1 MAKVLKILGRIV
13 GISFEWVL
21 LVLILFA
28 FAIRTSQFQTYLG
41 SLATNFL
48 SEELN
53 TELRIGKIDI
63 VFFDKVYLKDV
74 FVRDLHGDTLASLDQ
89 IMVRVKSF
97 DVGGD
102 YINLRSVGLS
112 KGRVGIERDTI
123 TGDYNYEFIA
133 DYFSGKKSNKPKK
146 DPPRVTIENVDVE
159 WVTISYDDNRKGRNT
174 YGMDYDHL
182 KFKDVILH
190 IVNFKEEKGILA
202 FQVKHLQTQ
211 EKCGFWLKRLFANA
225 VIHPRK
231 GILLSGV
238 EIYTSRSTIYAS
250 KLNMLMS
257 TLKGV
262 NRFVDSVAFDAVI
275 DSSRVSFWDIS
286 QFGTA
291 LEGMNEMV
299 SLSATVTKKVKDLK
313 IDNLDLRF
321 GTRSVVRGN
330 YSLPDFRNLSASY
343 FSERIDYALIDF
355 SDVENIKLPK
365 SAGKNNMNFDEKV
378 DRLEY
383 AEIRNTT
390 ARGSVDKF
398 VAKSDKLQSVLGSV
412 QLDNEITFT
421 KLKEGGYAF
430 SRTMNERYD
439 IVVDSF
445 NLAKFLDNETF
456 GNVTGQVYLSGVV
469 GQEDLIRLETLEGEI
484 SKFRFNEYTYS
495 NISVTNGSFIKNIL
509 DADLKVNDPNLDL
522 AFNGLI
528 DVSEVQRF
536 DFKVAIEKAN
546 LGQLNFVKD
555 PESSFKGNLDMDMS
569 GNSLETYEGLIN
581 ANSIE
586 FIDLGKKMTLP
597 DLSLYI
603 ERNPESDRFELRS
616 DIVDADI
623 NGKINFKTIPIAVN
637 NGLSDAFPS
646 YFSPKPYP
654 KRLESV
660 DHFDMNATIKN
671 SQDFLNIFVPKLEI
685 AYGTVVKLELDSR
698 IHHQMLDIQSSK
710 ISYEKLMNEK
720 SDAYLTNIVLHQEF
734 TQGNGTLTL
743 NAGKTQLRDSLDV
756 ENIQLTMDGTK
767 NVYKTDLIWNKDV
780 PNTSDFDFIVD
791 VREEGE
797 FDIQV
802 KPSYFSVKNKRWE
815 IMNTGQLIYKE
826 KHFEI
831 NHLMLERDN
840 QFLAV
845 NGVLSENPEDYLTI
859 NAHELHVEEFSSLM
873 GTSIKMEGSLDG
885 TARLAT
891 PFTDIKVDGDFV
903 LNDLFLEGQEVGD
916 VHLNGIWI
924 DLEQKII
931 LNGDLK
937 YKDLQTFD
945 FNGYV
950 LPMKKEDNINFDL
963 EFKDMNLSFTNAFM
977 DPEVISDISGTLKGV
992 IHATGSIEE
1001 PEITGDLQLK
1011 KGGLKV
1017 GILGT
1022 HYSLSGP
1029 LKFDGK
1035 NDGIYGAFPVLD
1047 DEGNTA
1053 YAMATIFHNNFKDFS
1068 LGFDVAFDESVGGFR
1083 DPISKRPLSPTDKF
1097 MVLNTGYKEGTVYYG
1112 KAYATGTANI
1122 LIEKGNTT
1130 VDVSARTQKGTE
1142 VFLPMYGAKEI
1153 NEFDFIDFNTDSI
1166 ASDKKI
1172 DLTGV
1177 NLNLDIAATPD
1188 ANIKLI
1194 LNDQTNE
1201 FIEAKGRGN
1210 IQLSVDN
1217 MDQIRMTGQYVI
1229 NSGQYEFVLNPIRKT
1244 FQIAQGSNI
1253 TWTGS
1258 PYDANL
1264 DIKAYYKVNAS
1275 LDELNRDQIG
1285 GSAETKSEVR
1295 CVLNITQTLSNP
1307 LITLDIEVPNVSES
1321 GKAVLSKIRSDKDEL
1336 QKQFFTLLV
1345 FNRFQGTGNT
1355 GNGSYGGVAEV
1366 ITQQLNAAFD
1376 QLSKDMK
1383 INVGYNDNSVTGDK
1397 NYQIGLQRAYGAR
1410 QNIILKTSLGV
1421 SNNTTT
1427 GTAQNSLIGSFNL
1440 EYLIND
1446 DGTFRVSIFNES
1458 NDKGILSNKD
1468 KGEFTQGVG
1477 LHYEESFNNISESRI
1492 IEFFANL
1499 FRKKNKV
1506 NNSKRKNRVPVD
1518 FIPGQSPAVPTEKK
1532 EEENNIPA
1540 TEPEPEE
1547 PNPSPVP

>member
-41 SLATNFL
+41 SLATNYL
-48 SEELN
+48 SKELK

-63 VFFDKVYLKDV
+63 VFFDKIYLKDV

-97 DVGGD
+97 DVGGE
-102 YINLRSVGLS
+102 YIKLNSVGLL

-133 DYFSGKKSNKPKK
+133 DYFASKKSNKPKS
-146 DPPRVTIENVDVE
+146 DPPKVTVDNVDIE
-159 WVTISYDDNRKGRNT
+159 YVTISYDDNRKGRNT

-182 KFKDVILH
+182 KFKNVILH
-190 IVNFKEEKGILA
+190 IADFSEEKGVIA

-211 EKCGFWLKRLFANA
+211 EKCGFLLKRLFANA
-225 VIHPRK
+225 VIDPNK

-238 EIYTSRSTIYAS
+238 QINTSRSQIYAS
-250 KLNMLMS
+250 KLHMLMGS
-257 TLKGV
+257 LEGI
-262 NRFVDSVAFDAVI
+262 RSFVDSVSFDAVI

-291 LEGMNEMV
+291 LEGMNEVV
-299 SLSATVTKKVKDLK
+299 SLSAVVTKKVKDLK
-313 IDNLDLRF
+313 IDDLDLRF

-330 YSLPDFRNLSASY
+330 YSLPDFRNLSASR
-343 FSERIDYALIDF
+343 FNQRVDYALIDF
-355 SDVENIKLPK
+355 KDVEHVKLPK
-365 SAGKNNMNFDEKV
+365 DSGKNRMDFSEMI

-383 AEIRNTT
+383 AEVRNTT
-390 ARGSVDKF
+390 MHGSVDKF
-398 VAKSDKLQSVLGSV
+398 ALKSDKLRSVLGSV

-430 SRTMNERYD
+430 NRTQGERYD
-439 IVVDSF
+439 IVIDSF
-445 NLAKFLDNETF
+445 NLAKFIDNPTF
-456 GNVTGQVYLSGVV
+456 GNVIGQVYLSGIV
-469 GQEDLIRLETLEGEI
+469 GQEDVIRLETLEGEI
-484 SKFRFNEYTYS
+484 SKFQFNDYNYS
-495 NISVTNGSFIKNIL
+495 NISVSNGSFVKNVL
-509 DADLKVNDPNLDL
+509 DVDLKVDDPNLQL
-522 AFNGLI
+522 AFDGAI
-528 DVSEVQRF
+528 DVSEIQHF
-536 DFKVAIEKAN
+536 DFKVNVDVAN
-546 LGQLNFVKD
+546 LGKLNFTKD
-555 PESSFKGNLDMDMS
+555 PESTFKGNLDLDMR

-581 ANSIE
+581 ANGIE
-586 FIDLGKKMTLP
+586 FVDQGKKLGLP

-616 DIVDADI
+616 DIVDADL

-646 YFSPKPYP
+646 YFSPKEYP
-654 KRLESV
+654 KGMASK
-660 DHFDMNATIKN
+660 DHFDMSATIKN
-671 SQDFLNIFVPKLEI
+671 SKDFLNIFVPKLDI
-685 AYGTVVKLELDSR
+685 AYGTVVKVELDSR
-698 IHHQMLDIQSSK
+698 THHQMLDITSPK
-710 ISYEKLMNEK
+710 ISYAKLMNQK
-720 SDAYLTNIVLHQEF
+720 SDAYLTNVVLHQEF
-734 TQGNGTLTL
+734 TQGTGTLTL

-756 ENIQLTMDGTK
+756 ENIQLSLDGTK
-767 NVYKTDLIWNKDV
+767 NIYKTDLIWNKDV

-802 KPSYFSVKNKRWE
+802 KPSYFSVKNNRWD
-815 IMNTGQLIYKE
+815 IKNIGQIVYKA
-826 KHFEI
+826 KNFEI
-831 NHLMLERDN
+831 KDLKLERDS
-840 QFLAV
+840 QYLAV
-845 NGVLSENPEDYLTI
+845 NGLLSENPEDYLTI
-859 NAHELHVEEFSSLM
+859 KANDLHVEEFSSLL
-873 GTSIKMEGSLDG
+873 GVGVKMEGSLDG

-891 PFTDIKVDGDFV
+891 PFTSIKVDGDFL
-903 LNDLFLEGQEVGD
+903 LNDFYLEGEEVGD
-916 VHLNGIWI
+916 VHVNGIWL
-924 DLEQKII
+924 DLEKKII

-963 EFKDMNLSFTNAFM
+963 EFKDMDLAFTNAFM

-992 IHATGSIEE
+992 IHATGSIDE
-1001 PEITGDLQLK
+1001 PEIAGDLQLK
-1011 KGGLKV
+1011 KGGLRV

-1022 HYSLSGP
+1022 HYSLGGP

-1035 NDGIYGAFPVLD
+1035 NDGIYGAFPILD
-1047 DEGNTA
+1047 DEGNSA
-1053 YAMATIFHNNFKDFS
+1053 YAMTTIFHNNFKDFS
-1068 LGFDVAFDESVGGFR
+1068 MSFDITFDETVSGFR
-1083 DPISKRPLSPTDKF
+1083 DPITRRPLSPTRKF
-1097 MVLNTGYKEGTVYYG
+1097 MVMNTVEKEGVAYYG
-1112 KAYATGTANI
+1112 KAYATGTASI
-1122 LIEKGNTT
+1122 LIEKGNTEIT
-1130 VDVSARTQKGTE
+1130 VNAKTEKGT
-1142 VFLPMYGAKEI
+1142 VVNLPMYGAKEI

-1166 ASDKKI
+1166 SVAKEI

-1177 NLNLDIAATPD
+1177 DLKMNIEATPE
-1188 ANIKLI
+1188 AKIKLI
-1194 LNDQTNE
+1194 LNNQTNE
-1201 FIEAKGRGN
+1201 YIEATGRGN
-1210 IQLSVDN
+1210 LQLGIDKQKHMS
-1217 MDQIRMTGQYVI
+1217 M
-1229 NSGQYEFVLNPIRKT
+1229 SGTYYITKGEYFFVLNPVKKLFLIDE
-1244 FQIAQGSNI
+1244 GSSISWNG
-1253 TWTGS
+1253 TPDNAT
-1258 PYDANL
+1258 L

-1285 GSAETKSEVR
+1285 GSAETKSEVH
-1295 CVLNITQTLSNP
+1295 CVLLIGQTLSNP
-1307 LITLDIEVPNVSES
+1307 SITLDIEVPNVSES
-1321 GKAVLSKIRSDKDEL
+1321 GKEVLSRIRSDEDEL
-1336 QKQFFTLLV
+1336 QKQFFSLLA
-1345 FNRFQGTGNT
+1345 FNRFQGTG
-1355 GNGSYGGVAEV
+1355 GAGGSYGGVAEIV
-1366 ITQQLNAAFD
+1366 TQKMNEAFD
-1376 QLSKDMK
+1376 QLSKQTK
-1383 INVGYNDNSVTGDK
+1383 INVGYNDNTVTGDK
-1397 NYQIGLQRAYGAR
+1397 NYQIGLQRAYGAK

-1468 KGEFTQGVG
+1468 KGEFTQGIG

-1518 FIPGQSPAVPTEKK
+1518 FIPGKGVAIPEEPK
-1532 EEENNIPA
+1532 EEEPVKPA
-1540 TEPEPEE
+1540 TEPEP
-1547 PNPSPVP
+1547 PTP

>member
-41 SLATNFL
+41 TLATNFL
-48 SEELN
+48 SKELN

-63 VFFDKVYLKDV
+63 VFFDKIYLKDI
-74 FVRDLHGDTLASLDQ
+74 FVRDLHGDTLASLNQ
-89 IMVRVKSF
+89 IMVRVKNF
-97 DVGGD
+97 DLGGD
-102 YINLRSVGLS
+102 YINLKSVGLL

-133 DYFSGKKSNKPKK
+133 DYFSGKKSKKPKS
-146 DPPRVTIENVDVE
+146 DPPKVTIENVDIE

-182 KFKDVILH
+182 KFNDVILH
-190 IVNFKEEKGILA
+190 ITKFKEEKGVIA
-202 FQVKHLQTQ
+202 FQVSHLQTQ
-211 EKCGFWLKRLFANA
+211 EKSGFWLKRLFANA
-225 VIHPRK
+225 IINPDK
-231 GILLSGV
+231 GVLLSNV
-238 EIYTSRSTIYAS
+238 EINTSRSTIYAS

-257 TLKGV
+257 SLKGF
-262 NRFVDSVAFDAVI
+262 NDFVDSVAFDAVI
-275 DSSRVSFWDIS
+275 DSSRVSFWDVS

-291 LEGMNEMV
+291 LEGMNEVV

-330 YSLPDFRNLSASY
+330 YSLPDFRNLSASN
-343 FSERIDYALIDF
+343 FNERIDYALIDF
-355 SDVENIKLPK
+355 SDIEKIKLPK
-365 SAGKNNMNFDEKV
+365 DVGRRRLDFDEMI
-378 DRLEY
+378 DRLQYTEV
-383 AEIRNTT
+383 RNTT
-390 ARGSVDKF
+390 MRGSVDKF
-398 VAKSDKLQSVLGSV
+398 FLKSDKLQSVLGSV

-421 KLKEGGYAF
+421 KLKEGGYEF
-430 SRTMNERYD
+430 NRTAGERYD

-445 NLAKFLDNETF
+445 NLAKFLDNSNF
-456 GNVTGQVYLSGVV
+456 GNVTGQVYLSGIV
-469 GQEDLIRLETLEGEI
+469 GQKDMIRLETLEGEVT
-484 SKFRFNEYTYS
+484 KFRFNDYTYS

-509 DADLKVNDPNLDL
+509 DADLIVNDPNLKL

-528 DVSEVQRF
+528 DVSKIQHF
-536 DFKVAIEKAN
+536 DFKVQIEKAN
-546 LGQLNFVKD
+546 LGLLNFTKD
-555 PESSFKGNLDMDMS
+555 PESSFVGNLDLDLK

-581 ANSIE
+581 ANGIE
-586 FIDLGKKMTLP
+586 FIEKGKEMALSE
-597 DLSLYI
+597 LSLYI
-603 ERNPESDRFELRS
+603 ERNPASDRFELRS
-616 DIVDADI
+616 DILDADLT
-623 NGKINFKTIPIAVN
+623 GKINFKTIPIAIN

-646 YFSPKPYP
+646 YFSPQKFP
-654 KRLESV
+654 KGMESK
-660 DHFDMNATIKN
+660 DNFEMNATIKN
-671 SQDFLNIFVPKLEI
+671 SQDFLDIFAPKLEI
-685 AYGTVVKLELDSR
+685 AYGTVVKVQLDSR

-720 SDAYLTNIVLHQEF
+720 SDAYLTNVVLHQEF

-743 NAGKTQLRDSLDV
+743 TADKTQLRDSLDV

-767 NVYKTDLIWNKDV
+767 NIYKTDLIWNKDV
-780 PNTSDFDFIVD
+780 PNTSDFDFVVD

-802 KPSYFSVKNKRWE
+802 KPSYFSVKNNKWE
-815 IMNTGQLIYKE
+815 IMNTGQMVYKK

-831 NHLMLERDN
+831 KHLMLERDN
-840 QFLAV
+840 QYLAV

-859 NAHELHVEEFSSLM
+859 NAHELHVEEFSSLL
-873 GTSIKMEGSLDG
+873 GVGVKMEGSLDG

-891 PFTDIKVDGDFV
+891 PFTDIKVDGDFI
-903 LNDLFLEGQEVGD
+903 LNDFFLEGQEVGD
-916 VHLNGIWI
+916 VHVNGIWI
-924 DLEQKII
+924 DLEKKII

-945 FNGYV
+945 FNGYY

-963 EFKDMNLSFTNAFM
+963 EFKDMNLSFANAFL
-977 DPEVISDISGTLKGV
+977 DPDVISDISGTLKGV
-992 IHATGSIEE
+992 IQAKGSIEE
-1001 PEITGDLQLK
+1001 PEITGNLQLK
-1011 KGGLKV
+1011 KGGLRV

-1022 HYSLSGP
+1022 HYSLGGP
-1029 LKFDGK
+1029 LKFDGE

-1053 YAMATIFHNNFKDFS
+1053 YAIATIFHDNFKDFS
-1068 LGFDVAFDESVGGFR
+1068 LGFDIHFDESVGGFR
-1083 DPISKRPLSPTDKF
+1083 DPISKRPLSPPKKF
-1097 MVLNTGYKEGTVYYG
+1097 MVLNTGDKEGAIYYG
-1112 KAYATGTANI
+1112 KAYATGMASI
-1122 LIEKGNTT
+1122 LIEKGNTEIN
-1130 VDVSARTQKGTE
+1130 VSAKTEKGTE
-1142 VFLPMYGAKEI
+1142 VNLPMYGAKEI
-1153 NEFDFIDFNTDSI
+1153 SEFDFIDFNTDSI
-1166 ASDKKI
+1166 AGDKQI

-1177 NLNLDIAATPD
+1177 DLKLDIEATPD
-1188 ANIKLI
+1188 AKIKLI
-1194 LNDQTNE
+1194 LNNQTGE
-1201 FIEAKGRGN
+1201 EIEATGRGN
-1210 IQLSVDN
+1210 IQLSI
-1217 MDQIRMTGQYVI
+1217 DQQKHVAM
-1229 NSGQYEFVLNPIRKT
+1229 SGQYIISSGQYLFVLNPLKKL
-1244 FQIAQGSNI
+1244 FQISQGSSI
-1253 TWTGS
+1253 TWTGR
-1258 PYDANL
+1258 PDEANL

-1275 LDELNRDQIG
+1275 LDELNKDQIG
-1285 GSAETKSEVR
+1285 GSAETKSEVH
-1295 CVLNITQTLSNP
+1295 CVLNIGQTLSNP
-1307 LITLDIEVPNVSES
+1307 SITLDIEVPNVSES

-1336 QKQFFTLLV
+1336 QKQFFALLA
-1345 FNRFQGTGNT
+1345 FNRFQGTG

-1376 QLSKDMK
+1376 QLSKDVK
-1383 INVGYNDNSVTGDK
+1383 INVGYNDNSLTGDK
-1397 NYQIGLQRAYGAR
+1397 NFQLGLQRAYGAK
-1410 QNIILKTSLGV
+1410 QNIVLKTSLGV

-1427 GTAQNSLIGSFNL
+1427 GSTQSSLIGSFNL

-1468 KGEFTQGVG
+1468 KGEFTQGIG

-1518 FIPGQSPAVPTEKK
+1518 FIPGQSPAIQVEKK
-1532 EEENNIPA
+1532 EEENNTPA
-1540 TEPEPEE
+1540 TEPAPT
-1547 PNPSPVP
+1547 P

>member
-48 SEELN
+48 SKELD

-74 FVRDLHGDTLASLDQ
+74 FVRDLHGDTLASLNQ
-89 IMVRVKSF
+89 IMVRVKNF
-97 DVGGD
+97 DLGGD
-102 YINLRSVGLS
+102 YINLKSVGLS
-112 KGRVGIERDTI
+112 KGRVGIERDSI

-133 DYFSGKKSNKPKK
+133 DYFSGKKSKK
-146 DPPRVTIENVDVE
+146 KKSDPPKVTIENVDVE

-182 KFKDVILH
+182 RFKDVILH
-190 IVNFKEEKGILA
+190 IVDFKEEKGILA

-225 VIHPRK
+225 VIDPHK
-231 GILLSGV
+231 GILLNHV
-238 EIYTSRSTIYAS
+238 EINTSRSTIYAS

-262 NRFVDSVAFDAVI
+262 NDFVDSVAFDAVI

-291 LEGMNEMV
+291 LEGMNELV

-321 GTRSVVRGN
+321 GTRSIIRGN
-330 YSLPDFRNLSASY
+330 YSLPDFRKLSGSN

-355 SDVENIKLPK
+355 SDVEQIKLPK
-365 SAGKNNMNFDEKV
+365 GAGRNRMNFDEKI

-383 AEIRNTT
+383 AEVRNTT
-390 ARGSVDKF
+390 MRGSVDQF
-398 VAKSDKLQSVLGSV
+398 LLKSDKLQCVLGTV

-430 SRTMNERYD
+430 ERTMGERYD
-439 IVVDSF
+439 IIVDSF
-445 NLAKFLDNETF
+445 NLAKFLDNPVF

-469 GQEDLIRLETLEGEI
+469 GQEDIIRLETLEGEV
-484 SKFRFNEYTYS
+484 SKFTFNDYIYS
-495 NISVTNGSFIKNIL
+495 NISVTDGSFIKNIL
-509 DADLKVNDPNLDL
+509 DADLKVDDPNLQL

-528 DVSEVQRF
+528 DVSKIQHY
-536 DFKVAIEKAN
+536 DFKVRIEKAN
-546 LGQLNFVKD
+546 LGLLNFVKD
-555 PESSFKGNLDMDMS
+555 PESSFIGNLDVDLK
-569 GNSLETYEGLIN
+569 GNSLETYEGLVN
-581 ANSIE
+581 ANRVE
-586 FIDLGKKMTLP
+586 FVEQGKEMTLS

-603 ERNPESDRFELRS
+603 ERNPASDRFELRS

-646 YFSPKPYP
+646 YFSPQPFP
-654 KRLESV
+654 KGLESS

-698 IHHQMLDIQSSK
+698 VHHQMLDINSSK
-710 ISYEKLMNEK
+710 ISYEKLMNDK
-720 SDAYLTNIVLHQEF
+720 SDAYLTDVVLHQEF
-734 TQGNGTLTL
+734 TRGNGTLTL

-802 KPSYFSVKNKRWE
+802 KPSYFSVKNNKWE
-815 IMNTGQLIYKE
+815 IMNTGQMIYKE
-826 KHFEI
+826 KHLEI
-831 NHLMLERDN
+831 NHLMFERDN
-840 QFLAV
+840 QYLAV
-845 NGVLSENPEDYLTI
+845 NGILSENPEDYLTV
-859 NAHELHVEEFSSLM
+859 NAHELHVEEFSSLV
-873 GTSIKMEGSLDG
+873 GAEIKMEGSLDG

-903 LNDLFLEGQEVGD
+903 LNDLFLEGQEIGD

-931 LNGDLK
+931 LSGDLK

-963 EFKDMNLSFTNAFM
+963 EFKDMNMSFANAFM
-977 DPEVISDISGTLKGV
+977 DPEVISDITGTLKGV

-1029 LKFDGK
+1029 LKFDGE
-1035 NDGIYGAFPVLD
+1035 NDGIYGAFPVQD
-1047 DEGNTA
+1047 DDGNTA
-1053 YAMATIFHNNFKDFS
+1053 YALATIFHNNFKDFS
-1068 LGFDVAFDESVGGFR
+1068 MSFDVAFDESVGGFR
-1083 DPISKRPLSPTDKF
+1083 DPISRRPLSPTRRF

-1112 KAYATGTANI
+1112 KAYATGTASI
-1122 LIEKGNTT
+1122 LIEKGNTEIN
-1130 VDVSARTQKGTE
+1130 VSAKTQKDTE
-1142 VFLPMYGAKEI
+1142 INLPMYGAKEI
-1153 NEFDFIDFNTDSI
+1153 SEFDFIDFNTDSI
-1166 ASDKKI
+1166 AAEKKI

-1177 NLNLDIAATPD
+1177 DLNLDIEATPD
-1188 ANIKLI
+1188 AKIKLI
-1194 LNDQTNE
+1194 LNEQTDE
-1201 FIEAKGRGN
+1201 KIEATGRGH
-1210 IQLSVDN
+1210 IQLAIDN
-1217 MDQIRMTGQYVI
+1217 QDHITMSGQYVI
-1229 NSGQYEFVLNPIRKT
+1229 NNGQYLFVLNPLKKL
-1244 FQIAQGSNI
+1244 FQIDQGSSI
-1253 TWTGS
+1253 TWTGT
-1258 PYDANL
+1258 PEEANL

-1285 GSAETKSEVR
+1285 GSAETKSEVH
-1295 CVLNITQTLSNP
+1295 CVLYIRQTLSNP
-1307 LITLDIEVPNVSES
+1307 SITLDLEVPNISES

-1336 QKQFFTLLV
+1336 QKQFFSLLA
-1345 FNRFQGTGNT
+1345 FNRFQGTGNNT
-1355 GNGSYGGVAEV
+1355 NGSYGGVAEL
-1366 ITQQLNAAFD
+1366 ITQKMNEAFD
-1376 QLSKDMK
+1376 QLSKETK

-1397 NYQIGLQRAYGAR
+1397 NFQLGLQRAYGAK
-1410 QNIILKTSLGV
+1410 QNIVLKTSLGV

-1506 NNSKRKNRVPVD
+1506 SNSKRKNRVPVD
-1518 FIPGQSPAVPTEKK
+1518 YIPGQSPAIQTEKK

-1540 TEPEPEE
+1540 TEPKPIPS
-1547 PNPSPVP
+1547 PNP

>member
-21 LVLILFA
+21 LILILFA

-48 SEELN
+48 SKELN

-74 FVRDLHGDTLASLDQ
+74 FVRDLHGDTLASLEQ

-97 DVGGD
+97 DFGGE
-102 YINLRSVGLS
+102 YINLKSVGLS

-133 DYFSGKKSNKPKK
+133 DYFSGKKSSKPKK
-146 DPPRVTIENVDVE
+146 DPPKVTIENVDIE

-190 IVNFKEEKGILA
+190 IVDFKEEKGVLA
-202 FQVKHLQTQ
+202 FQLKHLQTQ
-211 EKCGFWLKRLFANA
+211 EKCGFWLRHLFANA
-225 VIHPRK
+225 IINPHK
-231 GILLSGV
+231 GILLSKV
-238 EIYTSRSTIYAS
+238 EINTSRSTIYAS
-250 KLNMLMS
+250 KLHMLMNS
-257 TLKGV
+257 LQGLHD
-262 NRFVDSVAFDAVI
+262 FVDTVSFDAVI

-291 LEGMNEMV
+291 LEGMNDVV
-299 SLSATVTKKVKDLK
+299 SLSAVVTKKVKDLK

-330 YSLPDFRNLSASY
+330 YSLPDFRNLSASN
-343 FSERIDYALIDF
+343 FNQRVDYALIDF
-355 SDVENIKLPK
+355 SDVEKIRLPK
-365 SAGKNNMNFDEKV
+365 DAGQSRVKFNEMI
-378 DRLEY
+378 DRLQY
-383 AEIRNTT
+383 AEVRNTT
-390 ARGSVDKF
+390 VRGSTDKF
-398 VAKSDKLQSVLGSV
+398 ALKSDKLQCMLGSV

-421 KLKEGGYAF
+421 KLKEGGYSF
-430 SRTMNERYD
+430 NRTMGERYD

-445 NLAKFLDNETF
+445 NLGQFLDNPNF

-469 GQEDLIRLETLEGEI
+469 GQKDVIRLETLEGEVT
-484 SKFRFNEYTYS
+484 KFRFNDYTYS
-495 NISVTNGSFIKNIL
+495 NISVSNGSFIKNIL
-509 DADLKVNDPNLDL
+509 DADLAVNDPNLKL
-522 AFNGLI
+522 TFNGLI
-528 DVSEVQRF
+528 DVSKVQHF
-536 DFKVAIEKAN
+536 DFKVGVEQAN

-555 PESSFKGNLDMDMS
+555 PESSFIGNLDMDLR

-581 ANSIE
+581 AHGIE
-586 FIDLGKKMTLP
+586 FVDQGKKMALP
-597 DLSLYI
+597 ELSLYI
-603 ERNPESDRFELRS
+603 ERNPENDRFELRS
-616 DIVDADI
+616 DIVDADL
-623 NGKINFKTIPIAVN
+623 NGKVNFKTIPIAIN

-646 YFSPKPYP
+646 YFSPQEYP
-654 KRLESV
+654 KGIESV

-710 ISYEKLMNEK
+710 ISYEKLMNDK
-720 SDAYLTNIVLHQEF
+720 SDAYLTDVVLHQEF

-767 NVYKTDLIWNKDV
+767 NIYKTDLIWNKDV
-780 PNTSDFDFIVD
+780 PNTSDFDFVVD

-802 KPSYFSVKNKRWE
+802 KPSYFSVKNNKWD
-815 IMNTGQLIYKE
+815 IMNTGQVVYKK

-831 NHLMLERDN
+831 KHLMLERDN
-840 QFLAV
+840 QYLAV
-845 NGVLSENPEDYLTI
+845 NGVLSENPEDFLTI

-873 GTSIKMEGSLDG
+873 GTGVKMEGSLDG

-891 PFTDIKVDGDFV
+891 PFTDIKIDGDFV
-903 LNDLFLEGQEVGD
+903 LNDFFLEGQEVGD
-916 VHLNGIWI
+916 VHVNGIWI

-937 YKDLQTFD
+937 YRNLQTFD

-950 LPMKKEDNINFDL
+950 LPMKKENNINFDL
-963 EFKDMNLSFTNAFM
+963 EFKDMALSFANAFI

-992 IHATGSIEE
+992 IHATGSIDE

-1022 HYSLSGP
+1022 HYTLGGP

-1035 NDGIYGAFPVLD
+1035 NDGIYGAFPIMD

-1053 YAMATIFHNNFKDFS
+1053 YALTTIFHNNFKDFS
-1068 LGFDVAFDESVGGFR
+1068 MSFDVKFDESVGGFR
-1083 DPISKRPLSPTDKF
+1083 DPVSKRPLSAPKRF
-1097 MVLNTGYKEGTVYYG
+1097 MVMNTGYKEGTVYYG
-1112 KAYATGTANI
+1112 KAYATGTASI
-1122 LIEKGNTT
+1122 LIEKGNTEIT
-1130 VDVSARTQKGTE
+1130 VDAKTE
-1142 VFLPMYGAKEI
+1142 KDTEMNLPMYGAREI
-1153 NEFDFIDFNTDSI
+1153 SEFDFIDFNTDSI
-1166 ASDKKI
+1166 VGEKEI

-1177 NLNLDIAATPD
+1177 DLNLKIEATPE
-1188 ANIKLI
+1188 AKIKLI
-1194 LNDQTNE
+1194 LNDQTGE
-1201 FIEAKGRGN
+1201 EIEATGRGN
-1210 IQLSVDN
+1210 VELSIDKQNHVA
-1217 MDQIRMTGQYVI
+1217 M
-1229 NSGQYEFVLNPIRKT
+1229 SGRYTISSGKYLFVLNPLKKE
-1244 FQIAQGSNI
+1244 FQISPGSTIN
-1253 TWTGS
+1253 WTGT
-1258 PYDANL
+1258 PEEANL

-1285 GSAETKSEVR
+1285 GSAETKSEVH
-1295 CVLNITQTLSNP
+1295 CVLIIGQTLSNP
-1307 LITLDIEVPNVSES
+1307 SITLDIEVPNVSES
-1321 GKAVLSKIRSDKDEL
+1321 GKAILSKIRSDKDEL
-1336 QKQFFTLLV
+1336 QKQFFSLLA
-1345 FNRFQGTGNT
+1345 FNRFQGTGGN

-1376 QLSKDMK
+1376 QLSKETK

-1397 NYQIGLQRAYGAR
+1397 NFQLGLQRAYGAK
-1410 QNIILKTSLGV
+1410 QNIVLKTSLGV

-1518 FIPGQSPAVPTEKK
+1518 YIPGQSPAIPVEQK

-1540 TEPEPEE
+1540 GEKEPEPI
-1547 PNPSPVP
+1547 PGN

>member
-48 SEELN
+48 SKELN

-74 FVRDLHGDTLASLDQ
+74 FVRDLHGDTLASLNQ

-97 DVGGD
+97 DPGGD
-102 YINLRSVGLS
+102 YIHLKSVGLS

-133 DYFSGKKSNKPKK
+133 DYFSGKKSNKPKS
-146 DPPRVTIENVDVE
+146 DPPTVTVDNVDIE

-190 IVNFKEEKGILA
+190 IEDFKEEKGVLA
-202 FQVKHLQTQ
+202 FRLEHLQTQ
-211 EKCGFWLKRLFANA
+211 EKCGFWLKHLFANA
-225 VIHPRK
+225 VINPHK
-231 GILLSGV
+231 GILLNKV
-238 EIYTSRSTIYAS
+238 EINTSRSNIYAS

-257 TLKGV
+257 SMEGL
-262 NRFVDSVAFDAVI
+262 RDFVDSVAFDAVI

-291 LEGMNEMV
+291 LEGMNEVV
-299 SLSATVTKKVKDLK
+299 SLSAEVTKKVKDLK

-321 GTRSVVRGN
+321 GKRSIVRGN
-330 YSLPDFRNLSASY
+330 YSLPDFRNLSASN
-343 FSERIDYALIDF
+343 FNQRIDYALIDF
-355 SDVENIKLPK
+355 SDVEKIQLPK
-365 SAGKNNMNFDEKV
+365 DAGQSRLKFSEMV

-383 AEIRNTT
+383 AQVRNTT
-390 ARGSVDKF
+390 VRGSTDKF
-398 VAKSDKLQSVLGSV
+398 ALKSDKLQCMLGSV

-421 KLKEGGYAF
+421 KLKEGGYSF
-430 SRTMNERYD
+430 NRTKGERYD

-445 NLAKFLDNETF
+445 NLAKFLDNPTF
-456 GNVTGQVYLSGVV
+456 GNVEGQVYLSGVV
-469 GQEDLIRLETLEGEI
+469 GQKDMIRLETLEGEVT
-484 SKFRFNEYTYS
+484 KFQFNNYAYS
-495 NISVTNGSFIKNIL
+495 NITVSNGSFINNIL
-509 DADLKVNDPNLDL
+509 DADLKVDDPNLKL

-528 DVSEVQRF
+528 DVSKVQHF
-536 DFKVAIEKAN
+536 DFKVGIEEAN
-546 LGQLNFVKD
+546 LGKLNFVKD
-555 PESSFKGNLDMDMS
+555 PESSFVGNLDMDLR

-581 ANSIE
+581 ANGIE
-586 FIDLGKKMTLP
+586 FVDQGKKMALP
-597 DLSLYI
+597 ELSLYI
-603 ERNPESDRFELRS
+603 ERNPENDRFELRS
-616 DIVDADI
+616 DIIDADLS
-623 NGKINFKTIPIAVN
+623 GKINFKTIPIAVN

-646 YFSPKPYP
+646 YFSPKEYP
-654 KRLESV
+654 RGVEST
-660 DHFDMNATIKN
+660 DHFELNATIKN

-685 AYGTVVKLELDSR
+685 AYGTVVKVELDSR
-698 IHHQMLDIQSSK
+698 AHHQMLDIQSSK
-710 ISYEKLMNEK
+710 ISYEKLMNDK
-720 SDAYLTNIVLHQEF
+720 SDAYMTNMVLHQEF
-734 TQGNGTLTL
+734 TQGTGTLTI

-756 ENIQLTMDGTK
+756 ENIQLSMDGTK
-767 NVYKTDLIWNKDV
+767 NVYQTDLIWNKDV
-780 PNTSDFDFIVD
+780 PNTSDFDFVID

-802 KPSYFSVKNKRWE
+802 KPSYFSVKNNRWD
-815 IMNTGQLIYKE
+815 IMNTGQMVYQK

-831 NHLMLERDN
+831 KHLMLERDN
-840 QFLAV
+840 QYLAV

-859 NAHELHVEEFSSLM
+859 KAHELHVEEFSSLL
-873 GTSIKMEGSLDG
+873 GTGVKMQGSLDG

-891 PFTDIKVDGDFV
+891 PFTDIKIDGDFV
-903 LNDLFLEGQEVGD
+903 LNDFILEGQEVGD
-916 VHLNGIWI
+916 VHVNGIWI

-963 EFKDMNLSFTNAFM
+963 EFKDMNLSFVNAFM

-992 IHATGSIEE
+992 IHATGSFDE
-1001 PEITGDLQLK
+1001 PEIAGDLQLK
-1011 KGGLKV
+1011 KGGLRV

-1022 HYSLSGP
+1022 HYSLGGP

-1053 YAMATIFHNNFKDFS
+1053 YAITTIFHNNFKDFS
-1068 LGFDVAFDESVGGFR
+1068 MSFDIKFDETVGGFR
-1083 DPISKRPLSPTDKF
+1083 DPISKRPLSAPRRF

-1112 KAYATGTANI
+1112 KAYATGTASI
-1122 LIEKGNTT
+1122 LIEKGNTEIT
-1130 VDVSARTQKGTE
+1130 VDAKTEKDTE
-1142 VFLPMYGAKEI
+1142 VNLPMYGAKEI
-1153 NEFDFIDFNTDSI
+1153 SEFDFIDFNTDSI
-1166 ASDKKI
+1166 AGDKEI

-1177 NLNLDIAATPD
+1177 DLNLNIEATPD
-1188 ANIKLI
+1188 AKIKLI
-1194 LNDQTNE
+1194 LNDQTGE
-1201 FIEAKGRGN
+1201 EISATGRGN
-1210 IQLSVDN
+1210 IELSIDN
-1217 MDQIRMTGQYVI
+1217 QNHVAMSGRYVI
-1229 NSGQYEFVLNPIRKT
+1229 NSGQYLFVLNPLKKE
-1244 FQIAQGSNI
+1244 FQIAQGSSI

-1258 PYDANL
+1258 PEEANL

-1285 GSAETKSEVR
+1285 GSAETKSEVH
-1295 CVLNITQTLSNP
+1295 CVLLIGQTLSNP
-1307 LITLDIEVPNVSES
+1307 SITLDIEVPNVSES

-1336 QKQFFTLLV
+1336 QKQFFSLLA
-1345 FNRFQGTGNT
+1345 FNRFQGTGNNS
-1355 GNGSYGGVAEV
+1355 NGSYGGVAEI
-1366 ITQQLNAAFD
+1366 ITQKMNEAFD
-1376 QLSKDMK
+1376 QLSKETK
-1383 INVGYNDNSVTGDK
+1383 INVGYNDNTVTGDK
-1397 NYQIGLQRAYGAR
+1397 NFQLGLQRAYGAK
-1410 QNIILKTSLGV
+1410 QNIVLKTSLGV

-1477 LHYEESFNNISESRI
+1477 LHYEETFNNISESRI

-1499 FRKKNKV
+1499 FRKENKV

-1518 FIPGQSPAVPTEKK
+1518 YIPGQSPAIPVEQK

-1540 TEPEPEE
+1540 GEKEPEPI
-1547 PNPSPVP
+1547 PGN